1 VRQIFRLVT
10 QWKDNSWLNYVGINK
25 SLDKYCLISQD
36 PVNDNII
43 LDLASLKSATVRHL
57 VQEGFQLDHHRRKG
71 HRLDV
76 PNYIILDQ
84 DLEQLSKIFRRW
96 YSLMEDLDFISEQK
110 PHALLYF
117 ADSNQANESEKQ
129 TEIELAKRQQ
139 EQRQPNLVGMKR
151 QISTCNV
158 TEDEEVIARKFLQC
172 DQMASVNQT
181 LEGAQ
186 QSTNQD

>member
-1 VRQIFRLVT
+1 
-10 QWKDNSWLNYVGINK
+10 
-25 SLDKYCLISQD
+25 
-36 PVNDNII
+36 
-43 LDLASLKSATVRHL
+43 
-57 VQEGFQLDHHRRKG
+57 
-71 HRLDV
+71 
-76 PNYIILDQ
+76 
-84 DLEQLSKIFRRW
+84 
-96 YSLMEDLDFISEQK
+96 MEDLDFISEQK